1 MHKIDTPSAVN
12 GNFVDKN
19 VSAGVPG
26 TVCDAKWLNSVQNEI
41 CNTIEAA
48 GLELDRQDDT
58 QLNKAIKVIADNAAN
73 RRVVSSESKSAINS
87 DWCKIGDNFHVDP
100 GDVVDITVEVRW
112 NFSTQ
117 TSLAKILFLN
127 LPGSVSYDIY
137 EQGSGF
143 ISGSGYYSVRCVY
156 KYEGIGYVA
165 GDAYFECLFTGNL
178 NDFSFSINGTV
189 SKS

>member
-12 GNFVDKN
+12 GSFVDKN

-41 CNTIEAA
+41 CNTIEGA
-48 GLELDRQDDT
+48 GLTLDHQDNT
-58 QLNKAIKVIADNAAN
+58 QLNKAIKKIADNAVD
-73 RRVVSSESKSAINS
+73 RMVVSSTSKSAINA

-112 NFSTQ
+112 NFDTQ

-165 GDAYFECLFTGNL
+165 GDAYFECLYTGNL

>member
-58 QLNKAIKVIADNAAN
+58 QLNVAIKVIADNAVN

-112 NFSTQ
+112 DFSTQ
-117 TSLAKILFLN
+117 TSLGKILFLN
-127 LPGSVSYDIY
+127 LPGSARYDIY
-137 EQGSGF
+137 ELGSGY

-156 KYEGIGYVA
+156 KYEGTGYVA

-189 SKS
+189 SKA

>member
-19 VSAGVPG
+19 VSAGVSG

-48 GLELDRQDDT
+48 GLTPDRQDDT
-58 QLNKAIKVIADNAAN
+58 QLNEAIKKIADNAVD

-156 KYEGIGYVA
+156 KYEGTGYVA

-178 NDFSFSINGTV
+178 NDFSFAINGTV

>member
-12 GNFVDKN
+12 GSFVDKN

-48 GLELDRQDDT
+48 GMTLDRQDDS
-58 QLNKAIKVIADNAAN
+58 QLNVAIKKIADESID
-73 RRVVSSESKSAINS
+73 RRVVSSTSKSAINE

-100 GDVVDITVEVRW
+100 GDVVDITVECR
-112 NFSTQ
+112 
-117 TSLAKILFLN
+117 
-127 LPGSVSYDIY
+127 YDIGDNHWTVKDFRLKLPSSSY
-137 EQGSGF
+137 QFLYDQTG
-143 ISGSGYYSVRCVY
+143 IRGSGYFSARCVY
-156 KYEGIGYVA
+156 KYDGDNYTA
-165 GDAYFECLFTGNL
+165 GNAYFECFFTGDL
-178 NDFSFSINGTV
+178 SQYSFSINGTV

>member
-12 GNFVDKN
+12 GSFVDKN

-26 TVCDAKWLNSVQNEI
+26 TVCNAKWLNSVQNEI

-48 GLELDRQDDT
+48 GLTLDRQDNT
-58 QLNKAIKVIADNAAN
+58 QLNKAIKKIADNAAD
-73 RRVVSSESKSAINS
+73 RRVVSSENKSAINS

-127 LPGSVSYDIY
+127 LPSARYDVLLGSD
-137 EQGSGF
+137 F

-156 KYEGIGYVA
+156 KYEGTGYVA
-165 GDAYFECLFTGNL
+165 GDAYFECSFTGNL